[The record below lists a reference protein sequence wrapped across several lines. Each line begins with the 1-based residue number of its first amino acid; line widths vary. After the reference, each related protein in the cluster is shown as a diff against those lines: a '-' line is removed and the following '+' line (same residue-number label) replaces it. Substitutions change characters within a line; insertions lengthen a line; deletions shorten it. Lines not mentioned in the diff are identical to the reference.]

1 MFDIFKITNIHFLLF
16 QKWIKNI
23 NLCAKKKV
31 PNDQKCFFLLKLYIF
46 FHFPGHSAE
55 ATADLSKMMQV
66 TATNVNTGGDIQ
78 NEKVNYMG
86 YYSTHEQSMETV
98 VDIQSKMTESDLKSI
113 FSNGKQKLL
122 INAAESE
129 LVKKIELGSANCY

>member
-1 MFDIFKITNIHFLLF
+1 MFCFFKMNRKYQSLRKEKSSKLS
-16 QKWIKNI
+16 KM
-23 NLCAKKKV
+23 L
-31 PNDQKCFFLLKLYIF
+31 FFLLKLYIF

-55 ATADLSKMMQV
+55 ASADLSKMMQV

-129 LVKKIELGSANCY
+129 LVKKIELGSASCY

>member
-1 MFDIFKITNIHFLLF
+1 
-16 QKWIKNI
+16 
-23 NLCAKKKV
+23 
-31 PNDQKCFFLLKLYIF
+31 
-46 FHFPGHSAE
+46 
-55 ATADLSKMMQV
+55 MMQV

-113 FSNGKQKLL
+113 FSNGKHYTKTAVTIIDILNNGYDKLL
-122 INAAESE
+122 RFENII
-129 LVKKIELGSANCY
+129 LDCV

>member
-1 MFDIFKITNIHFLLF
+1 ML
-16 QKWIKNI
+16 
-23 NLCAKKKV
+23 
-31 PNDQKCFFLLKLYIF
+31 FFLLKLYIF
-46 FHFPGHSAE
+46 FHCPGHSAE
-55 ATADLSKMMQV
+55 ASADLSKMMQV

-113 FSNGKQKLL
+113 FSNGEQKLL

>member
-1 MFDIFKITNIHFLLF
+1 MFCFFKMNRKYQSLRKEKSSKLS
-16 QKWIKNI
+16 KM
-23 NLCAKKKV
+23 L
-31 PNDQKCFFLLKLYIF
+31 FFLLKLYIF

-55 ATADLSKMMQV
+55 ASADLSKMMQV